1 MPGLGREFHAAI
13 KAQLKKL
20 KTNPFFQIRYDNV
33 HCLPLKNLPSRLF
46 NTSGTSIS
54 EVFSLPKKWRT
65 YYSCPNHCLA
75 QYKNTSLQVLLKTAC
90 EIFNKA
96 FYTVAL

>member
-1 MPGLGREFHAAI
+1 MPFTIKIEPEAEQNIQKGIDWYNEQIPGLGREFHAAI

-54 EVFSLPKKWRT
+54 EVFSLPKKW
-65 YYSCPNHCLA
+65 
-75 QYKNTSLQVLLKTAC
+75 
-90 EIFNKA
+90 
-96 FYTVAL
+96 